1 MGDARDNEAYEE
13 ELLDYEE
20 EDEKVL
26 DSASKVNGEV
36 VKKGYVGI
44 HSSGFRDF
52 LLKPELLRAIV
63 DSGFEHPSE
72 GKVPSVQ
79 FSFASPPVQHEC
91 IPQAILGM
99 DVICQAK
106 SGMGKTAVFVLST
119 LQQIE
124 PSPGQVSALV
134 LCHTRELAYQICNE
148 FVRFSTYLPDTKVSV
163 FYGGVSVNIHK
174 DLLKNECPHIVVGTP
189 GRVLGLAR
197 EKHLSLKNVRHFI
210 LDECDKMLES
220 LDMRRDVQEIFK
232 MTPHDKQVMMFSATL
247 SKEIRPVCKKFMQDS
262 SKALGSLLG
271 FEEFVRSQGFI
282 ITLFRAI
289 LIFEDANVVDEDL
302 NLGPMEIYVDD
313 EAKLTLHGLVQHY
326 IKLNETEKNRK
337 LNDLLD
343 ALDFNQVVIF
353 VKSVSRAKELNKLL
367 VECNFPSIC
376 IHSGM
381 TQEER
386 LTHYKS
392 FKEGHKR
399 ILVATDLVGRGIDIE
414 RVNIVIN
421 YDMPDSAD
429 TYLHRVG
436 RAGRF
441 GTKGLAITFVASA
454 SDSEVLNQVQAR
466 FEVDIKALPE
476 QIDTSTYMPS

>member
-26 DSASKVNGEV
+26 DSGNKVNGDA

-72 GKVPSVQ
+72 
-79 FSFASPPVQHEC
+79 VQHEC

-124 PSPGQVSALV
+124 PSPGQVSALI

-163 FYGGVSVNIHK
+163 FYGGVNNKIHK

-197 EKHLSLKNVRHFI
+197 DKDLSLKNVRHFI

-247 SKEIRPVCKKFMQDS
+247 SKEIRPVCKKFMQD
-262 SKALGSLLG
+262 
-271 FEEFVRSQGFI
+271 
-282 ITLFRAI
+282 
-289 LIFEDANVVDEDL
+289 
-302 NLGPMEIYVDD
+302 
-313 EAKLTLHGLVQHY
+313 HY
-326 IKLNETEKNRK
+326 IKLSEMEKNRK

-353 VKSVSRAKELNKLL
+353 VKSVSRAGELNKLL
-367 VECNFPSIC
+367 IECNFPSIC

-381 TQEER
+381 SQEER

-454 SDSEVLNQVQAR
+454 SDSEVLNQVQDR
-466 FEVDIKALPE
+466 FEVDIKELPE

>member
-1 MGDARDNEAYEE
+1 MGEAKDNEAYEE
-13 ELLDYEE
+13 DLVDYEE
-20 EDEKVL
+20 EVENAVDGAAANA
-26 DSASKVNGEV
+26 SADV

-52 LLKPELLRAIV
+52 LLKPELLRAIQ
-63 DSGFEHPSE
+63 DCGFEHPSE
-72 GKVPSVQ
+72 GKLDGSRQ
-79 FSFASPPVQHEC
+79 WFAVNRSRIWALCHNCSIPRVDSLNGILIRYAFLTSLAGGAHVQHEC

-119 LQQIE
+119 LQQID
-124 PSPGQVSALV
+124 PVAGQVAAIV
-134 LCHTRELAYQICNE
+134 MCHTRELAYQICHE
-148 FVRFSTYLPDTKVSV
+148 FERFTKYLPELRVAV
-163 FYGGVSVNIHK
+163 FYGGVHIKNHK
-174 DLLKNECPHIVVGTP
+174 DLLKNDCPHIVVGTP
-189 GRVLGLAR
+189 GRILALAR
-197 EKHLSLKNVRHFI
+197 DKDLPLKNVRHFI
-210 LDECDKMLES
+210 LDECDKMLDS

-247 SKEIRPVCKKFMQDS
+247 SKEIRPVCKKFMQD
-262 SKALGSLLG
+262 
-271 FEEFVRSQGFI
+271 
-282 ITLFRAI
+282 
-289 LIFEDANVVDEDL
+289 
-302 NLGPMEIYVDD
+302 PMEIYVDD

-326 IKLNETEKNRK
+326 IKLAEAEKNRK
-337 LNDLLD
+337 MNDLLD

-353 VKSVSRAKELNKLL
+353 VKSVSRAAQLNKLL
-367 VECNFPSIC
+367 CECNFPSIC

-386 LTHYKS
+386 LTQYKN

-429 TYLHRVG
+429 AYLHRVG

-441 GTKGLAITFVASA
+441 GTKGLAITFVSSA
-454 SDSEVLNQVQAR
+454 SDSTVLNQVQER
-466 FEVDIKALPE
+466 FEVDIKELPE